1 MRRSVMD
8 RCVNT
13 LHLRTKVQGVISTDQ
28 IRSEYYADPQEIEN
42 LKDNIQLSMHKGKL
56 PNEQTGVVQVEKI
69 IKDRVTF
76 IRMYQTWDALNAFLC
91 LKHKASFKLLAMLVD
106 NLTYNPDNEIT
117 FDTTLFS
124 YYKLTYQT
132 YNKAVKDLMLSG
144 ILLAKKS
151 KYSYTYR
158 VNPNILGCGKVSIED
173 YISESKQK
181 FSCIITD
188 EEIMSKYNIRK
199 SSVEDVATAM
209 FGATPKTSKI
219 GLYRSGSSDARVFFK
234 LFRKKFSESLL
245 NLKHLSSA
253 KIIAYI
259 IGRYMPRTN
268 DETPISRT
276 DVCEFLGF
284 SKSTFYRSI
293 NDLIGSGLIYRD
305 CDSSKYFF
313 NPSKWLNGSFFKLIK
328 SDFLTK
334 KEQKKKRYSRY
345 LNSKIT
351 AEIRSQFVCS

>member
-1 MRRSVMD
+1 
-8 RCVNT
+8 
-13 LHLRTKVQGVISTDQ
+13 
-28 IRSEYYADPQEIEN
+28 
-42 LKDNIQLSMHKGKL
+42 
-56 PNEQTGVVQVEKI
+56 
-69 IKDRVTF
+69 
-76 IRMYQTWDALNAFLC
+76 
-91 LKHKASFKLLAMLVD
+91 
-106 NLTYNPDNEIT
+106 
-117 FDTTLFS
+117 
-124 YYKLTYQT
+124 
-132 YNKAVKDLMLSG
+132 MLSG

-158 VNPNILGCGKVSIED
+158 VNPNIFGCGKVSIED